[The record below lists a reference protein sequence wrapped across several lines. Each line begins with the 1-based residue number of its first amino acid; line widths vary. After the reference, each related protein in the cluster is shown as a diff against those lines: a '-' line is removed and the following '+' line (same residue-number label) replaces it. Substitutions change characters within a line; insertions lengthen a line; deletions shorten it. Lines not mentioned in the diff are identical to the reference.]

1 MRRLR
6 AGLCALL
13 GALLVQGG
21 PLRGQQQTAPAP
33 RTPPPAVEVPAQDAV
48 PVFRSG
54 ISFVRVDVIVTD
66 KKGEPVDDLTAA
78 DFEVQEDNTVQTV
91 EQFKLVRV
99 DRSQRP
105 ADEPLRE
112 IRDRDDVEREAA
124 YDDVRLFVFFFDDY
138 HTRDLNAMSVRKHL
152 HEFAQT
158 QISPKDL
165 VAFMYPLSPLET
177 VTFTRNAGAVS
188 SAIERFVGRKYK
200 YEPLNNFEDRY
211 ANYPTEQVEAIRN
224 QVVVGALRGLATHL
238 GGIRDGRKAIIYV
251 GEGLTTSL
259 PPSMRNQ
266 DAQFNNPVTSRQ
278 DSPLEET
285 AAFFNYSDVL
295 QRLRD
300 VIDAANRTNTSV
312 YTVDPRGLAVS
323 EFNID
328 EIASF
333 EADRRILQQTQDTL
347 RTLAEGTDGRAIV
360 GRNDLAR
367 GLAQMVRDSSAYYL
381 LGYNSTQAPTD
392 GKFHA
397 IKVRLSERARKR
409 GLQVRARRGYLA
421 PTPEDLRR
429 VTAPPKPALPKPVEQ
444 AVSSLS
450 ARAGTHEV
458 VRDWLGVAK
467 GTGAGTT
474 LVTYLWEAL
483 PSVPGVRRG
492 VPGRVSLI
500 AATPAGTVV
509 FRGRIP
515 ATTAGAPPGSAGPPA
530 GSVSFEVRPGPLQ
543 FRISVESETGAVLD
557 TQTRE
562 WPVPEL
568 TSGLS
573 TPRVYRART
582 VREAQAVLR
591 NAAVLPV
598 VSREFS
604 RAERVV
610 VRFEAYG
617 AEAPTAA
624 LLNRNAQRMADVP
637 VQPGTASAFHLDLPL
652 GALAAGEYLLEI
664 SAGASR
670 ELVPLKI
677 GS

>member
-1 MRRLR
+1 ML
-6 AGLCALL
+6 
-13 GALLVQGG
+13 ALLVQSA
-21 PLRGQQQTAPAP
+21 PRAGQQTPVGQVPAKPPGSQTPIVA
-33 RTPPPAVEVPAQDAV
+33 VPAQDAV

-66 KKGEPVDDLTAA
+66 KKGEPVDDLTVA
-78 DFEVQEDNTVQTV
+78 DFEIREDNAVQAV
-91 EQFKLVRV
+91 EQFKLIRV
-99 DRSQRP
+99 DRAQRP

-124 YDDVRLFVFFFDDY
+124 YDDVRLFVIFFDDY
-138 HTRDLNAMSVRKHL
+138 HTRDMNAVSVRKHL
-152 HEFAQT
+152 HEFVQR

-165 VAFMYPLSPLET
+165 VAIMYPLSPLDT
-177 VTFTRNAGAVS
+177 VSFTRNPAVIA
-188 SAIERFVGRKYK
+188 SAIERFVGRKYR
-200 YEPLNNFEDRY
+200 YDPLNTFEQRY

-251 GEGLTTSL
+251 GEGLTTAL

-266 DAQFNNPVTSRQ
+266 DAQFNNPVNTRQ

-323 EFNID
+323 EFQID
-328 EIASF
+328 EVASS
-333 EADRRILQQTQDTL
+333 AVDRRILQQTQDTL

-360 GRNDLAR
+360 GQNDLAK

-397 IKVRLSERARKR
+397 IKVTLSERARKR

-421 PTPEDLRR
+421 PTAEDVRR
-429 VTAPPKPALPKPVEQ
+429 VTAPPRPALPKPVEQ

-450 ARAGTHEV
+450 TRAGSHEV
-458 VRDWLGVAK
+458 VREWLGVAK
-467 GTGAGTT
+467 GTGSGKT

-483 PSVPGVRRG
+483 PSVPGTRREI
-492 VPGRVSLI
+492 PGRVSLV
-500 AATPAGTVV
+500 AATPAGAVV
-509 FRGRIP
+509 FRGRVP
-515 ATTAGAPPGSAGPPA
+515 AGLAGTPPASAGLAA
-530 GSVSFEVRPGPLQ
+530 GSVSFEVSPGPLML
-543 FRISVESETGAVLD
+543 RINVESPTGAVLD
-557 TQTRE
+557 SLTRE

-573 TPRVYRART
+573 TPRVYRVRT
-582 VREAQAVLR
+582 VREAQAALGD
-591 NAAVLPV
+591 AAVLPV
-598 VSREFS
+598 VSRDFS

-610 VRFEAYG
+610 VRFEVYG
-617 AEAPTAA
+617 DLPPTAA

-637 VQPGTASAFHLDLPL
+637 VLAGPAPAFHVDLPL
-652 GALAAGEYLLEI
+652 GSLAAGDYLLEI
-664 SAGASR
+664 SAGSSR
-670 ELVPLKI
+670 ELVPLKV
-677 GS
+677 GT

>member
-1 MRRLR
+1 M
-6 AGLCALL
+6 LL
-13 GALLVQGG
+13 GILFVQGA
-21 PLRGQQQTAPAP
+21 PLRGQQQGTGQAPAP
-33 RTPPPAVEVPAQDAV
+33 AALDVPAQEAV

-54 ISFVRVDVIVTD
+54 INFVRVDVIVTD
-66 KKGEPVDDLTAA
+66 RKGEPVDDLTAA
-78 DFEVQEDNTVQTV
+78 DFEVREDGAVQTV
-91 EQFKLVRV
+91 EQFKLIRV

-138 HTRDLNAMSVRKHL
+138 HTRDINAMTIRRHL
-152 HEFAQT
+152 HEFAST
-158 QISPKDL
+158 RISPKDL
-165 VAFMYPLSPLET
+165 VAFMYPLSPLDT
-177 VTFTRNAGAVS
+177 VTFTRNAAVVS
-188 SAIERFVGRKYK
+188 NAIERFVGRKYK
-200 YEPLNNFEDRY
+200 YDPLNAFEQRY

-224 QVVVGALRGLATHL
+224 QVVVTALRGLATHL

-251 GEGLTTSL
+251 GEGLSTSL

-266 DAQFNNPVTSRQ
+266 DAQFTNPVTTRQ
-278 DSPLEET
+278 DSPFEET

-295 QRLRD
+295 RRLGD

-323 EFNID
+323 EFQID

-333 EADRRILQQTQDTL
+333 ESDRRILQQTQDTL

-381 LGYNSTQAPTD
+381 MGYNSTQAPAD

-397 IKVRLSERARKR
+397 IKVTLSERARKR

-421 PTPEDLRR
+421 PTPEDVRR
-429 VTAPPKPALPKPVEQ
+429 VTAAPKPPLPKPVEQ

-450 ARAGTHEV
+450 ARAGAHEV
-458 VRDWLGVAK
+458 VRDWLGVAR
-467 GTGAGTT
+467 GTGTGS
-474 LVTYLWEAL
+474 LRVTYLWEAL
-483 PSVPGVRRG
+483 PGVPGTRRE

-500 AATPAGTVV
+500 AATPGGTVV
-509 FRGRIP
+509 FRGKVP
-515 ATTAGAPPGSAGPPA
+515 AASPRTPGVGAGLAA
-530 GSVSFEVRPGPLQ
+530 GSVSFEAPPGRLQ
-543 FRISVESETGAVLD
+543 LRISVESVAGAVLD
-557 TQTRE
+557 SQTRE
-562 WPVPEL
+562 YPVPEM
-568 TSGLS
+568 GGGVS

-582 VREAQAVLR
+582 VREAQAALQDVS
-591 NAAVLPV
+591 VLPV

-617 AEAPTAA
+617 DARPSVV
-624 LLNRNAQRMADVP
+624 LLNRNAQRMAEVP
-637 VQPGTASAFHLDLPL
+637 VQGGVAPAFHVDLPL

-664 SAGASR
+664 SAGSSR
-670 ELVPLKI
+670 ELIPLKV
-677 GS
+677 GT